1 MLETPCA
8 TLANRTQGTHRSR
21 RPNGPGIMRPKPHP
35 GAVRLDV
42 LDIPTVRFLQRTA
55 GNASVAGLLA
65 SVGATRYPTVQRL
78 PEDAFGLARTYSRK
92 VYGSF
97 DQLNADKYTFSAGEW
112 RSIVDAYNRGSTGGV
127 RLRYVYDEQAKARES
142 GGPPPVTGLAGSE
155 GESLADIQR
164 ELQKHPTYLAL
175 VKDLEARV
183 GASRSAE
190 FYRGA
195 HIILRDEGEMYQ
207 HLVRTYGDLMKPR
220 YTTKSQTSHYT
231 AGAGYD
237 VSLEESTPQQGIDLP
252 SPLTGHI
259 LFGLVPPMTGKKED
273 PNTGHTFIQ
282 TEGSGF
288 QTLYTKYVG
297 HASGFFV
304 NFLWGLQTGMIGT
317 SVASEKTGKAL
328 VEESS
333 PSTTPKTGG
342 KSFLDYLGLW

>member
-1 MLETPCA
+1 MK
-8 TLANRTQGTHRSR
+8 
-21 RPNGPGIMRPKPHP
+21 PKPHP

-65 SVGATRYPTVQRL
+65 SVGATRYPAVQRL

-97 DQLNADKYTFSAGEW
+97 DELNADKYTFSAGEW

-127 RLRYVYDEQAKARES
+127 RLRYVYDEQAKARDS

-155 GESLADIQR
+155 RESLADIQR
-164 ELQKHPTYLAL
+164 ELQKHLTYLAL

-183 GASRSAE
+183 GASSAE

-237 VSLEESTPQQGIDLP
+237 VSLEENTPQQGIDLP
-252 SPLTGHI
+252 SPLTAHI
-259 LFGLVPPMTGKKED
+259 LFGRPADDREEGGLEHRPHLHPDGRVRLPDSVHEVRGPRQRLLRELPVGPADWHDRHQCRQRED
-273 PNTGHTFIQ
+273 
-282 TEGSGF
+282 
-288 QTLYTKYVG
+288 
-297 HASGFFV
+297 
-304 NFLWGLQTGMIGT
+304 GLDSST
-317 SVASEKTGKAL
+317 SAF
-328 VEESS
+328 
-333 PSTTPKTGG
+333 PK
-342 KSFLDYLGLW
+342 SLLDYLGFW